1 MSASYGNMQVVI
13 VSGTSCAGKTTLCQ
27 NVTDANLWPL
37 ISCDAIISVHLG
49 QDWGGLQ
56 SLLDYS
62 AINFHPTVSII
73 MQLMQLQELY
83 GSGVVVIDGW
93 YAMCDLPWKYLEKF
107 SRVCQWELRGVLVE
121 SPLDVIQLRRQQR
134 GWPVAT
140 CDYRRIAADR
150 GTAREL
156 IASKFNEYVTFD
168 GSNNEQDIVAEFNA
182 FVERRKR
189 QCVSAN

>member
-13 VSGTSCAGKTTLCQ
+13 VSGTSCVGKTTLCQ
-27 NVTDANLWPL
+27 NVTDANHWPL

-49 QDWGGLQ
+49 QDWNGMQ

-93 YAMCDLPWKYLEKF
+93 YAMCDLPWKYLQKF
-107 SRVCQWELRGVLVE
+107 SQACQWELRGVLVE
-121 SPLDVIQLRRQQR
+121 SPLPEIQQR
-134 GWPVAT
+134 RHKRGWNEAT
-140 CDYRRIAADR
+140 YDPGRIAADR

-156 IASKFNEYVTFD
+156 IDSKFNEYITID
-168 GSNNEQDIVAEFNA
+168 GSNDEQDILAKFTS
-182 FVERRKR
+182 FVERRTR